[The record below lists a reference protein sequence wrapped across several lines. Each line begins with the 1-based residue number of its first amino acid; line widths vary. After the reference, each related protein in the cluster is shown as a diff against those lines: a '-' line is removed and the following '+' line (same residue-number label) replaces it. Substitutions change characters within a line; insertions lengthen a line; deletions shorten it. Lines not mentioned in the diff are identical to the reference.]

1 MSSPDVARSISAA
14 RAGADAESAAQIANP
29 GAHLARAGNGTVRAG
44 TQTVRAH
51 NLSLA
56 LHQVVT
62 AAVPV
67 SRAGIA
73 AATGLSRATAS
84 RLVDALVS
92 GQLVAELPP
101 RTPVGAGRPAAGL
114 VVSASGPAGLGLEI
128 NVDYVA
134 ACVVDLRGRSRHR
147 EVTVGDQRGRS
158 PEDVVAT
165 LAGLASSALSVAAS
179 QGLRVVAA
187 TVALPGLVD
196 VAEGRLRLAP
206 NLGWR
211 NVDVV
216 GLLRRQD
223 ALAGLSVG
231 VDNEANLA
239 TMAELATGKH
249 GRTFLHISGEVGIG
263 SGIAV
268 DGAIFRGSR
277 GWSGEIGH
285 VTVHSGGRLCSCG
298 ARGCLE
304 QYAGQDVI
312 VREGLGPGRD
322 DAARAAAGG
331 TVTAE
336 LLLREARR
344 GNQRL
349 IAALDE
355 AGSAL
360 GIAVASA
367 LNMLDLD
374 RVVLGGIYGP
384 LAPYLVPT
392 VEREISARLVSA
404 EWAQVSVRAST
415 LSAGSAVLGAGQV
428 VVREVLANPAAWI

>member
-1 MSSPDVARSISAA
+1 MSRAHTVRPPAP
-14 RAGADAESAAQIANP
+14 RAGAHS
-29 GAHLARAGNGTVRAG
+29 
-44 TQTVRAH
+44 VRAH
-51 NLSLA
+51 NLSVA
-56 LHQVVT
+56 LHQIVT
-62 AAVPV
+62 APEPV

-92 GQLVAELPP
+92 ARLIAELPP

-114 VVSASGPAGLGLEI
+114 VVSPSGPAGLGLEI

-134 ACVVDLRGRSRHR
+134 VCVVDLLGAPRYRD
-147 EVTVGDQRGRS
+147 VAVGDQRGRS
-158 PEDVVAT
+158 PEQAVAA
-165 LAGLASSALSVAAS
+165 LAGLASDALAAAAAE
-179 QGLRVVAA
+179 GLRIVAA

-196 VAEGRLRLAP
+196 VSAGRLRLAP

-216 GLLRRQD
+216 AMLRRHE
-223 ALAGLSVG
+223 ALATVPIDI
-231 VDNEANLA
+231 DNEANLA
-239 TMAELATGKH
+239 AMAELATGEH
-249 GRTFLHISGEVGIG
+249 GPTFLHISGEVGIG
-263 SGIAV
+263 SGIAL

-285 VTVHSGGRLCSCG
+285 VTVHSGGRLCTCG

-312 VREGLGPGRD
+312 VREGLGAGS
-322 DAARAAAGG
+322 GG
-331 TVTAE
+331 TTTGGATTIE
-336 LLLREARR
+336 RLTLEARK
-344 GNQRL
+344 GNRQL
-349 IAALDE
+349 LAALDE
-355 AGSAL
+355 AGAAL

-384 LAPYLVPT
+384 LAPYLIPT
-392 VEREISARLVSA
+392 VEREIQARLVSA
-404 EWAQVSVRAST
+404 QWAAVSVRAST

>member
-1 MSSPDVARSISAA
+1 MTNPHSVRAPAA
-14 RAGADAESAAQIANP
+14 RAGAHS
-29 GAHLARAGNGTVRAG
+29 
-44 TQTVRAH
+44 VRAH
-51 NLSLA
+51 NLSVA

-62 AAVPV
+62 AAEPV

-92 GQLVAELPP
+92 AQLVAELPP
-101 RTPVGAGRPAAGL
+101 RAPVTAGRPAAGL
-114 VVSASGPAGLGLEI
+114 VVSGSGLAGLGLEV

-134 ACVVDLRGRSRHR
+134 ACVVDLRGASRHR
-147 EVTVGDQRGRS
+147 EVAAGDQRGRS
-158 PEDVVAT
+158 PVQVMAS
-165 LAGLASSALSVAAS
+165 LAELASTAMTQAAAE
-179 QGLRVVAA
+179 GLRVVAA

-216 GLLRRQD
+216 ALLQRHE
-223 ALAGLSVG
+223 ALAGVVIG
-231 VDNEANLA
+231 IDNEANLA
-239 TMAELATGKH
+239 AMAELATGRH

-263 SGIAV
+263 SGIAL

-312 VREGLGPGRD
+312 VRDGLGAG
-322 DAARAAAGG
+322 AARTTTGQAAL
-331 TVTAE
+331 VE
-336 LLLREARR
+336 LLLGEARG
-344 GNQRL
+344 GNRAL

-374 RVVLGGIYGP
+374 RVVLGGIYSP
-384 LAPYLVPT
+384 LAPYLIPT
-392 VEREISARLVSA
+392 VEREIQARLVSA
-404 EWAQVSVRAST
+404 QWAAVSVRASS
-415 LSAGSAVLGAGQV
+415 LRAGSAVLGAGQV
-428 VVREVLANPAAWI
+428 VVREVLAHPAAWI

>member
-1 MSSPDVARSISAA
+1 MTNPHTVRAPAA
-14 RAGADAESAAQIANP
+14 RAGAHS
-29 GAHLARAGNGTVRAG
+29 
-44 TQTVRAH
+44 VRAH
-51 NLSLA
+51 NLSVA

-62 AAVPV
+62 APEPV

-92 GQLVAELPP
+92 AQLVSELPP
-101 RTPVGAGRPAAGL
+101 RTPVAAGRPAAGL
-114 VVSASGPAGLGLEI
+114 VVSGSGPAGLGLEI

-134 ACVVDLRGRSRHR
+134 VCVVDLRGASRYR
-147 EVTVGDQRGRS
+147 EVAAGDQRGRS
-158 PEDVVAT
+158 PAHVMAS
-165 LAGLASSALSVAAS
+165 LAELASTALAKAAAE
-179 QGLRVVAA
+179 GLHVVAA

-216 GLLRRQD
+216 ALLQRHE
-223 ALAGLSVG
+223 ALAGLAIG
-231 VDNEANLA
+231 IDNEANLA
-239 TMAELATGKH
+239 AMAELATGKH

-263 SGIAV
+263 SGIAL

-304 QYAGQDVI
+304 QYAGLDVI
-312 VREGLGPGRD
+312 VREGLG
-322 DAARAAAGG
+322 AAAGNTTG
-331 TVTAE
+331 DAAPVE
-336 LLLREARR
+336 LLLAEARR
-344 GNQRL
+344 GNRRL

-374 RVVLGGIYGP
+374 RVVLGGIYSP
-384 LAPYLVPT
+384 LAPYLIPT
-392 VEREISARLVSA
+392 LEREIQARLVSA
-404 EWAQVSVRAST
+404 QWAAVSICAST
-415 LSAGSAVLGAGQV
+415 LRAGSAVLGAGQV
-428 VVREVLANPAAWI
+428 VVREVLAHPAAWI

>member
-1 MSSPDVARSISAA
+1 MTNPHTVLVPAP
-14 RAGADAESAAQIANP
+14 RAGAHS
-29 GAHLARAGNGTVRAG
+29 
-44 TQTVRAH
+44 VRAH
-51 NLSLA
+51 NLA
-56 LHQVVT
+56 VVLHEVVT
-62 AAVPV
+62 ASVPV

-73 AATGLSRATAS
+73 AATGLSRATTS
-84 RLVDALVS
+84 RLVDTLVAAR
-92 GQLVAELPP
+92 LIAELPP
-101 RTPVGAGRPAAGL
+101 PTPVGAGRPAVGL
-114 VVSASGPAGLGLEI
+114 VVSPSGPAGLGLEI

-134 ACVVDLRGRSRHR
+134 ACVIDLLGATRQR
-147 EVTVGDQRGRS
+147 EVVVGEQRGRS
-158 PEDVVAT
+158 PEQVIAT
-165 LAGLASSALSVAAS
+165 LAELGATVLGMAAADGL
-179 QGLRVVAA
+179 QVVGA
-187 TVALPGLVD
+187 TVAMPGLVD
-196 VAEGRLRLAP
+196 RAEGRLRLAP

-216 GLLRRQD
+216 GLLQRHD
-223 ALAGLSVG
+223 AVAGLAISI
-231 VDNEANLA
+231 DNEANLA
-239 TMAELATGKH
+239 ALAELATGAH

-263 SGIAV
+263 SGIAL

-312 VREGLGPGRD
+312 VREGLGAG
-322 DAARAAAGG
+322 AGG
-331 TVTAE
+331 TTAGGVASGGVATGE
-336 LLLREARR
+336 LLVREARQ
-344 GNQRL
+344 GNRRL

-384 LAPYLVPT
+384 LAPYLVST
-392 VEREISARLVSA
+392 VEHEISTRLVSA
-404 EWAQVSVRAST
+404 QWATVSVRAST

>member
-1 MSSPDVARSISAA
+1 MTNQDTVRAPAA
-14 RAGADAESAAQIANP
+14 RAGAHS
-29 GAHLARAGNGTVRAG
+29 
-44 TQTVRAH
+44 VRAH
-51 NLSLA
+51 NLSVA

-62 AAVPV
+62 AREPV

-84 RLVDALVS
+84 RLVDALVAA
-92 GQLVAELPP
+92 QLVTELPP
-101 RTPVGAGRPAAGL
+101 RAPVGAGRPAAGL
-114 VVSASGPAGLGLEI
+114 VVSRSGPAGLGLEI

-134 ACVVDLRGRSRHR
+134 VCVVDLLGASRYR
-147 EVTVGDQRGRS
+147 EVAVGDQRGRS
-158 PEDVVAT
+158 PIQVMAT
-165 LAGLASSALSVAAS
+165 LAGLASAALSAAAAD
-179 QGLRVVAA
+179 GLRVVAA

-196 VAEGRLRLAP
+196 IAEDRLRLAP

-216 GLLRRQD
+216 ALLHRHD
-223 ALAGLSVG
+223 ALSGLAIG
-231 VDNEANLA
+231 IDNEANLA
-239 TMAELATGKH
+239 AMAELATGAH
-249 GRTFLHISGEVGIG
+249 GRTFLYISGEVGIG
-263 SGIAV
+263 SGIAL

-312 VREGLGPGRD
+312 LREGLGT
-322 DAARAAAGG
+322 AGG
-331 TVTAE
+331 AATVE
-336 LLLREARR
+336 LLLREARSGSR
-344 GNQRL
+344 RL

-374 RVVLGGIYGP
+374 RVVLGGIYSP
-384 LAPYLVPT
+384 LAPYLIPT
-392 VEREISARLVSA
+392 VEREIQARVVSA
-404 EWAQVSVRAST
+404 QWATVSVRASA

-428 VVREVLANPAAWI
+428 VVREVLANPATWI

>member
-1 MSSPDVARSISAA
+1 MTNPHTVRAPTA
-14 RAGADAESAAQIANP
+14 RAGAHS
-29 GAHLARAGNGTVRAG
+29 
-44 TQTVRAH
+44 VRAH
-51 NLSLA
+51 NLSVA

-62 AAVPV
+62 APEPV

-92 GQLVAELPP
+92 ARLVAELLP
-101 RTPVGAGRPAAGL
+101 RAPVGAGRPAAGL
-114 VVSASGPAGLGLEI
+114 VVSTSGPAGLGLEI

-134 ACVVDLRGRSRHR
+134 ACVVDLLGNARHR
-147 EVTVGDQRGRS
+147 EVVVGDQRGGS
-158 PEDVVAT
+158 PAEVMAT
-165 LAGLASSALSVAAS
+165 LAGLATTALSVAAAED
-179 QGLRVVAA
+179 LRVVAA
-187 TVALPGLVD
+187 NVALPGLVD

-216 GLLRRQD
+216 ALLQRHVG
-223 ALAGLSVG
+223 LAGLTIG
-231 VDNEANLA
+231 IDNEANLA
-239 TMAELATGKH
+239 AMAELATGAH

-263 SGIAV
+263 SGIAL

-312 VREGLGPGRD
+312 VREGLGAGAVGTLTG
-322 DAARAAAGG
+322 AA
-331 TVTAE
+331 TTIE
-336 LLLREARR
+336 LLTLEARR
-344 GNQRL
+344 GNRTL

-374 RVVLGGIYGP
+374 RVVLGGIYSP
-384 LAPYLVPT
+384 LAAYLIPS
-392 VEREISARLVSA
+392 VEREIQARLVSA
-404 EWAQVSVRAST
+404 QWAAVSVRAST

-428 VVREVLANPAAWI
+428 VVREVLANPVAWI

>member
-1 MSSPDVARSISAA
+1 MSRSHTVRAPA
-14 RAGADAESAAQIANP
+14 PRAGAHS
-29 GAHLARAGNGTVRAG
+29 
-44 TQTVRAH
+44 VRAH
-51 NLSLA
+51 NLSVA

-62 AAVPV
+62 ATEPV

-92 GQLVAELPP
+92 AQLIAELPP

-114 VVSASGPAGLGLEI
+114 VVSPSGPAGLGLEI

-134 ACVVDLRGRSRHR
+134 VCVVDLLGAPRFR
-147 EVTVGDQRGRS
+147 EVAIGDQRGRS
-158 PEDVVAT
+158 PEQAVAA
-165 LAGLASSALSVAAS
+165 LAELASAALAAAAAE
-179 QGLRVVAA
+179 GLRVVAA

-196 VAEGRLRLAP
+196 VAAGRLRLAP

-216 GLLRRQD
+216 ALLRRHE
-223 ALAGLSVG
+223 ALASVRIDI
-231 VDNEANLA
+231 DNEANLA
-239 TMAELATGKH
+239 AMAELATGEH
-249 GRTFLHISGEVGIG
+249 GSTFLHISGEVGIG
-263 SGIAV
+263 SGIAL
-268 DGAIFRGSR
+268 DGTIFRGSR

-312 VREGLGPGRD
+312 VREGLGAG
-322 DAARAAAGG
+322 AGG
-331 TVTAE
+331 TTTGGATTVE
-336 LLLREARR
+336 LLTLEARR
-344 GNQRL
+344 GNRRL
-349 IAALDE
+349 LAALDE
-355 AGSAL
+355 AGAAL

-374 RVVLGGIYGP
+374 RVVLGGIYSP

-392 VEREISARLVSA
+392 VEREIQARLVSA
-404 EWAQVSVRAST
+404 QWAAVSVRAST

-428 VVREVLANPAAWI
+428 VVHEVLSNPAAWI

>member
-1 MSSPDVARSISAA
+1 
-14 RAGADAESAAQIANP
+14 
-29 GAHLARAGNGTVRAG
+29 
-44 TQTVRAH
+44 VRAH
-51 NLSLA
+51 NLSVA

-62 AAVPV
+62 APKPV

-92 GQLVAELPP
+92 GQLVTELPP

-114 VVSASGPAGLGLEI
+114 VVSGSGPAGLGLEI
-128 NVDYVA
+128 NVDYLAV
-134 ACVVDLRGRSRHR
+134 CVVDLLGASRYR
-147 EVTVGDQRGRS
+147 EVAVGDQRGRS
-158 PEDVVAT
+158 PVQVMAT
-165 LAGLASSALSVAAS
+165 LAGLASTALSMAAAD
-179 QGLRVVAA
+179 GLRVVAA

-196 VAEGRLRLAP
+196 IAEGRLRLAP

-216 GLLRRQD
+216 ALLHRHV
-223 ALAGLSVG
+223 ALAGLAIG
-231 VDNEANLA
+231 IDNEANLA
-239 TMAELATGKH
+239 AMAELATGAH

-263 SGIAV
+263 SGIAL

-312 VREGLGPGRD
+312 VREGLGAGV
-322 DAARAAAGG
+322 GG
-331 TVTAE
+331 TTTGGAATVE
-336 LLLREARR
+336 LLMGEARR
-344 GNQRL
+344 GNRRL
-349 IAALDE
+349 IAALEE

-360 GIAVASA
+360 GIAIASA

-374 RVVLGGIYGP
+374 RVVLGGIYSP
-384 LAPYLVPT
+384 LAPYLIPA
-392 VEREISARLVSA
+392 VEREIQARLVSA
-404 EWAQVSVRAST
+404 QWATVSVRAST
-415 LSAGSAVLGAGQV
+415 LRAGSAVLGAGQV
-428 VVREVLANPAAWI
+428 VVREVLANPASWI